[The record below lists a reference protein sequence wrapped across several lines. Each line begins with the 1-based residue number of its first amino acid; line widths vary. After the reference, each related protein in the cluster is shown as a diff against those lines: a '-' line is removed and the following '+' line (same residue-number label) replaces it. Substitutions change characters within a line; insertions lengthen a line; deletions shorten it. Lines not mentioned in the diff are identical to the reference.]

1 MNEMSVDKIKKSNRI
16 MVLSVL
22 DGKYYELYK
31 EYNHFSNKEIEFP
44 INWITYEN
52 RYIAQDPY
60 LKDSLFI
67 ILKILE

>member
-1 MNEMSVDKIKKSNRI
+1 MSEMSFDKIKNSKRI

-22 DGKYYELYK
+22 DDKYYELQN
-31 EYNHFSNKEIEFP
+31 ENNHFSNYEIEFP

-67 ILKILE
+67 IIKILE